1 MDTLGGSLKDSE
13 IRGACIFF
21 SCLGWASEH
30 NYLCCFWL
38 SVAYV
43 ILWFWECVACD
54 PESNG
59 WIKYGKIGVILCA
72 QTLVGMLLEYL
83 MWPLS
88 W

>member
-21 SCLGWASEH
+21 PAWVEHQNVFVLFLIECCL
-30 NYLCCFWL
+30 
-38 SVAYV
+38 V
-43 ILWFWECVACD
+43 ILWFWECAACD

-59 WIKYGKIGVILCA
+59 WIKYGESGVILCA

-83 MWPLS
+83 VWPLS